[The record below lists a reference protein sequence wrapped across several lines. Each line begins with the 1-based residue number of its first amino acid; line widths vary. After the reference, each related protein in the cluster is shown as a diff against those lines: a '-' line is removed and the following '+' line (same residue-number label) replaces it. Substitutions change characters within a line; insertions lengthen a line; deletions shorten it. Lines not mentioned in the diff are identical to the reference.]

1 MVYGF
6 VLKEQGC
13 VQAHLIVFLDRK
25 FYRLF
30 ALCSKHFGVC
40 KLYVRAYP
48 VKLDE
53 MLQIL
58 SKNELCNFANIE
70 DKRI

>member
-1 MVYGF
+1 M
-6 VLKEQGC
+6 
-13 VQAHLIVFLDRK
+13 IVFLDRK

-40 KLYVRAYP
+40 KPYVGAYP
-48 VKLDE
+48 VKMDE

-58 SKNELCNFANIE
+58 PNELCNFANIE
-70 DKRI
+70 DKRF